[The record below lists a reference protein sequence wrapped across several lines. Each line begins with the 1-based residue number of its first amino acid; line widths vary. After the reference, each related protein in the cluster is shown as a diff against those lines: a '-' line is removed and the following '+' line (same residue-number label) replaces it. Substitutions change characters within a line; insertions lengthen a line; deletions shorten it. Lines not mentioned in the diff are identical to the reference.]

1 MFTDD
6 SIVVIAPDQVACD
19 LQGELLIL
27 NTASGVYYGLDPV
40 GKRIWS
46 LLREPH
52 RVSAIRDV
60 LLEEYN
66 VDRERCDRDL
76 QALLKDLV
84 RNGLV
89 EVKVEATA

>member
-1 MFTDD
+1 MLRDD
-6 SIVVIAPDQVACD
+6 TIVVATPDQVACD
-19 LQGELLIL
+19 LQGELLVL

-60 LLEEYN
+60 LLNEYN
-66 VDRERCDRDL
+66 VDRERCDQDL
-76 QALLKDLV
+76 RALLQDMA
-84 RNGLV
+84 RNGLI